1 MWTNRIGFVFWAG
14 TGNNC
19 PPMSRGRGNPLWLP
33 ISMAGTGACPYDRN
47 CPQLPVCRENT
58 PWLPIFRAGTE
69 ACPYD
74 LNARIFWADTGVRP
88 YDTKFLVRR
97 GNPLWLP
104 VFRAGTGACPY
115 DPKSHQTPGCRG
127 NTPWLPI
134 FRAGTGNKCPQMPD
148 VGVTPCGYPFS
159 GQAQGSAPTTP
170 IIFNCPDV
178 LPACIIGNHYCLFGP
193 FPLEICTWRFG
204 YIIFSVNF

>member
-33 ISMAGTGACPYDRN
+33 ISM
-47 CPQLPVCRENT
+47 
-58 PWLPIFRAGTE
+58 AGTE

-104 VFRAGTGACPY
+104 VFRAGTA
-115 DPKSHQTPGCRG
+115 
-127 NTPWLPI
+127 PI
-134 FRAGTGNKCPQMPD
+134 AQMY
-148 VGVTPCGYPFS
+148 G
-159 GQAQGSAPTTP
+159 
-170 IIFNCPDV
+170 
-178 LPACIIGNHYCLFGP
+178 
-193 FPLEICTWRFG
+193 
-204 YIIFSVNF
+204 